1 MTIYEC
7 DRCGRQSKPDDKK
20 FLDIAVVLAHSVMD
34 NMYPDSPRSKVDFHS
49 EQWCLDCRDE
59 LINKVQV
66 TLNKFLEK
74 KPQR

>member
-49 EQWCLDCRDE
+49 E
-59 LINKVQV
+59 
-66 TLNKFLEK
+66 
-74 KPQR
+74 